1 MDVLVTDAE
10 KIRTLDVIDIW
21 GRPKS
26 AVGQI
31 MIYKNKARMESNAQ
45 FNTGHERR
53 ERGRG
58 RENG

>member
-1 MDVLVTDAE
+1 MNVLVTDAE

-31 MIYKNKARMESNAQ
+31 MIHKNKARMGIKH
-45 FNTGHERR
+45 TV
-53 ERGRG
+53 
-58 RENG
+58 